1 LPFEQKPN
9 NNQFRGKDIMALT
22 IRLTRMGSKKRP
34 FYRLVVLERASRRDG
49 RPLEFLGHY
58 NPMTDPAEVV
68 IDSAN
73 YEKWIKLGAT
83 PSDTVRSLVAKKSA

>member
-1 LPFEQKPN
+1 
-9 NNQFRGKDIMALT
+9 MALT

-68 IDSAN
+68 IDQAN

-83 PSDTVRSLVAKKSA
+83 PSDTVRSLVAKKGA